1 MNPSKQGLVPL
12 TTGFM
17 SSTKSAIDDSVSF
30 LAPGLR
36 GGGSAQINVLYIY
49 IYIYIRLAII
59 HEVVYLQNLIK
70 PSKLGLMPS
79 PIDFLSSLKGAIDD
93 F

>member
-12 TTGFM
+12 TTGFI
-17 SSTKSAIDDSVSF
+17 SSTKSAIDDSASF
-30 LAPGLR
+30 LAPG
-36 GGGSAQINVLYIY
+36 GGGGKGVRANQRAIY

-79 PIDFLSSLKGAIDD
+79 SIDFLSSLKGAIDD

>member
-1 MNPSKQGLVPL
+1 MYPSKQGLVPL
-12 TTGFM
+12 TTGFI
-17 SSTKSAIDDSVSF
+17 SSTKSAIDDSASF
-30 LAPGLR
+30 LTPGGE
-36 GGGSAQINVLYIY
+36 GGARESTCYIY

-79 PIDFLSSLKGAIDD
+79 PIDFLSSFNRAIDD

>member
-1 MNPSKQGLVPL
+1 MYQSKQGLVPL
-12 TTGFM
+12 TTGFL
-17 SSTKSAIDDSVSF
+17 SSNKSAIDESASY
-30 LAPGLR
+30 LAPGV
-36 GGGSAQINVLYIY
+36 GGEGARESTCYIY

-59 HEVVYLQNLIK
+59 HEVVYLQILIK

-79 PIDFLSSLKGAIDD
+79 PIDFLSLFKGAIDD